1 LRQENIF
8 LFALATSPFK
18 VMQPV
23 TFQTKLKRKLETQL
37 SSSMFYN
44 KSKVFDNIATN
55 TRINLVTPINN

>member
-1 LRQENIF
+1 
-8 LFALATSPFK
+8 
-18 VMQPV
+18 MQPV